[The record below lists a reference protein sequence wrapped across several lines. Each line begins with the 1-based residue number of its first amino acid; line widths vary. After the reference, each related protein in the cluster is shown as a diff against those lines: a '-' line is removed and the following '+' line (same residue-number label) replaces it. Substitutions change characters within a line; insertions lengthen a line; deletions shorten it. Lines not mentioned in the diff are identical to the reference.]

1 MERAAKGLSQVV
13 TKHWWCPACNDAISQ
28 IFISFQCLALIF
40 VVTEKLAQDVDKKWF
55 FEKGVV
61 TGRALPKNHGVA
73 RYPLAK
79 TA

>member
-1 MERAAKGLSQVV
+1 MQSHRSFLESKISR
-13 TKHWWCPACNDAISQ
+13 WCPACNDAISQ

-61 TGRALPKNHGVA
+61 TGRALP
-73 RYPLAK
+73 
-79 TA
+79 